1 MNPLASRRI
10 FVVEDSPVVGE
21 MLAEMLRDL
30 GCEVVGPIGNM
41 AFALEHAAAERL
53 DAAVIDLNI
62 RGGKVFPVART
73 LATRNIPFLVVSG
86 YGDFSMPE
94 EWKDRP
100 TLTKP
105 FTAEALEAELRALL
119 TAPVRS

>member
-1 MNPLASRRI
+1 MDQLASRRI
-10 FVVEDSPVVGE
+10 FVVEDSPVV
-21 MLAEMLRDL
+21 AEMLEAMLEDL
-30 GCEVVGPIGNM
+30 GCDVVGPMGNL
-41 AFALEHAAAERL
+41 AIALEMAAGEKI

-73 LATRNIPFLVVSG
+73 LAERGIPFLVVSG

-94 EWKDRP
+94 EWQDRP

-105 FTAEALEAELRALL
+105 FSQDALEAALKALL
-119 TAPVRS
+119 TTPVAS